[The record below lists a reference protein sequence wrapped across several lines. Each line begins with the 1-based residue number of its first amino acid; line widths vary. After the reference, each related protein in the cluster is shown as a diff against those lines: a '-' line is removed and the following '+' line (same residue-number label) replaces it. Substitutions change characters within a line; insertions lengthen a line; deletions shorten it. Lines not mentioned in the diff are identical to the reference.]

1 MTSQFLDLRER
12 YNDALLSDRHADSQ
26 NVGITGGIGMYS
38 KWLLFCCTAV
48 LIAVS
53 GVVEAG
59 TLDRLRQDNTI
70 RIAYRWDAPPFS
82 YQNGEEKPTG
92 FIVDLCHA
100 VVKRLSQ
107 QANIPSL
114 NVSFVPV
121 TVANRF
127 DVISQGNSAR
137 S

>member
-1 MTSQFLDLRER
+1 
-12 YNDALLSDRHADSQ
+12 
-26 NVGITGGIGMYS
+26 MYG
-38 KWLLFCCTAV
+38 KWLSGCCAAA
-48 LIAVS
+48 LIAWS
-53 GVVEAG
+53 SVVEAG
-59 TLDRLRQDNTI
+59 TIDHLRQDNTI
-70 RIAYRWDAPPFS
+70 RVAYRRDAPPFS